1 MPFFR
6 QVYRVTLPSGARRL
20 QAVLLEASTAIDAR
34 AAAVNTI
41 QAKNRDVEVELR
53 GGPALV
59 ELPHHFVVGESST

>member
-1 MPFFR
+1 MPLFR

-41 QAKNRDVEVELR
+41 QAKNRDLEVELR
-53 GGPALV
+53 GGAELV
-59 ELPHHFVVGESST
+59 ELPAHWVIGEGM